1 MYILTSP
8 TQLTPQHTIGGKAS
22 SNYTIGGKASNL
34 FKLVSWGFNVP
45 KFVVIPQEV
54 LQPEHPASLQEIL
67 QEILAEFP
75 NIEFWAVRSSAV
87 AEDSAEQSFA
97 GQYESYLYVT
107 KENLLEKI
115 QAVWQSAEAERVK
128 VYNSLTP
135 SPSPKERGTKE
146 KALSFGEGLGEA
158 VKGGLA
164 VIVQEMIEADS
175 AGVGFGINPVSG
187 NKREK
192 VVSAVWGLGE
202 GLVSGELDSD
212 NFLVG
217 EDKNIQ
223 STIATKTNAVVFDTE
238 AKSGTKTIAL
248 PTKKQNLPALN
259 DEQLHEI
266 SDILDRLFELYGKP
280 QDIEFAVKGG
290 KIFLLQT
297 RPITNLHK
305 ILDKSETY
313 TLWDNSNIIESYPHV
328 TTPLTFSFISKSY
341 EGAYKLF
348 AQYLGVSK
356 KMLRENERV
365 FSNTLGLINGR
376 VYYNLKT
383 WYYMLAMLPSYRLNA
398 GYMEKMMGV
407 KERFDVPKS
416 FFISKSSAWWQV
428 GKTVVLML
436 ARFRGLPTKRKKF
449 VNLVNETI
457 AQYKTI
463 DYKTKTAHELMS
475 LYLDF
480 EKTLLQEWKAPLLN
494 DFFAMVYF
502 GRLQKLCEKYKLNTT
517 NPNIHNDLLCGSS
530 DIISTQPIHRT
541 IEIASFIAE
550 KPHLKEL
557 FLKKDENEIWQILQL
572 SISKDVDEVRKAEFE
587 KGEGFDFLKTLK
599 YIHSYI
605 KDFGERCM
613 GELKLETISY
623 TQEPAQFIKILK
635 SYVQNNITTDKTS
648 GKIEEEIRAKA
659 MQEVHKKLAG
669 KFWLKWKFNSTLQ
682 KARELVSARE
692 NLRYER
698 TRAFGIVREIF
709 TQIGKNFYA
718 NGIIDHVRDIFYLSK
733 EEIFDYIEGKAITQN
748 LKSLV
753 ALRQAE
759 FEHYRSLPAPA
770 ERFGTY
776 GAVYNANDFFNTD
789 KVQAIEGDLKGI
801 GCCPG
806 RVVGKVRVVMNPQ
819 EASSL
824 DGDILV
830 THSTDPGW
838 VVLFPSASAI
848 IVERGSLLSH
858 SAIVAREMGKPCI
871 VGVTGLLKTLK
882 TGDTIEMDGSTGE
895 IKILS

>member
-8 TQLTPQHTIGGKAS
+8 AQLTENHTIGGKAP

-45 KFVVIPQEV
+45 KFIVIPQEV
-54 LQPEHPASLQEIL
+54 LQPEHPASLQDILKEIL
-67 QEILAEFP
+67 QEFP
-75 NIEFWAVRSSAV
+75 DTDFWAVRSSAV
-87 AEDSAEQSFA
+87 AEDSAEQSYA
-97 GQYESYLYVT
+97 GQFESYLYVT
-107 KENLLEKI
+107 KEQLLEKI
-115 QAVWQSAEAERVK
+115 QAVWHSAEAERVRVYEGGK
-128 VYNSLTP
+128 VEGWKGGRETGE
-135 SPSPKERGTKE
+135 KGER
-146 KALSFGEGLGEA
+146 AEGW
-158 VKGGLA
+158 KGLA
-164 VIVQEMIEADS
+164 VIVQEMVSADS
-175 AGVGFGINPVSG
+175 AGVAFGINPVSG

-202 GLVSGELDSD
+202 GLVSGELDAD

-223 STIATKTNAVVFDTE
+223 STIASKTSAVVFDT
-238 AKSGTKTIAL
+238 ASKSGTKTIAL
-248 PTKKQNLPALN
+248 PTEKQNLPTLTN
-259 DEQLHEI
+259 EQLHEI
-266 SDILDRLFELYGKP
+266 SNILDKLFALYGRP

-290 KIFLLQT
+290 KLFLLQT

-305 ILDKSETY
+305 ILDKNETY
-313 TLWDNSNIIESYPHV
+313 TLWDNSNIIESYPNI

-348 AQYLGVSK
+348 AQYLGVSP
-356 KMLRENERV
+356 KMIKENERV

-428 GKTVVLML
+428 GKTVVQML
-436 ARFRGLPTKRKKF
+436 LRFRGLPTKRKKF
-449 VNLVNETI
+449 VDLVNETI
-457 AQYKTI
+457 AQYKAI
-463 DYKTKTAHELMS
+463 DYKTKTAHELMG

-502 GRLQKLCEKYKLNTT
+502 GRLQKFCEKYKLNAS

-541 IEIASFIAE
+541 VEIASYILE
-550 KPHLKEL
+550 MSVLKEL
-557 FLKKDENEIWQILQL
+557 FLTKNEHEIWQTLHL
-572 SISKDVDEVRKAEFE
+572 SISKDVDEVRHTEPE
-587 KGEGFDFLKTLK
+587 KGEGFDFVKTLK

-635 SYVQNNITTDKTS
+635 SYVQNNITVDKTS
-648 GKIEEEIRAKA
+648 GKIEDEIRANA
-659 MQEVHKKLAG
+659 MQEVNKRLAG
-669 KFWLKWKFNSTLQ
+669 KFWLKWKFNSTLN

-698 TRAFGIVREIF
+698 TRAFGVVREIF

-718 NGIIDHVRDIFYLSK
+718 NGIIDSARDIFYLSK

-748 LKSLV
+748 IKSLI
-753 ALRQAE
+753 ALRKAE
-759 FEHYRSLPAPA
+759 FAHYQTLPAPA
-770 ERFGTY
+770 ERFGTF

-806 RVVGKVRVVMNPQ
+806 RVVGKVRVILNPQ

-824 DGDILV
+824 EGDILV